1 MWWEL
6 VTVTFLTCS
15 SCAHSN
21 WRFLVSF
28 LSFLSPSRL
37 RRISCRFARYSRMV
51 ACWVL
56 NLSSNSSVE
65 SSRGLEVGLWGGSMC
80 MLVTHSGLPM
90 HDTIEAHTDIVKVA
104 VRTACVHSAH
114 NIYRQTC
121 PLCRA
126 KLSMCADCLTQCDTV
141 HEQWYC
147 CYYICIVLYFTT
159 MDSCL
164 TLIYTRS
171 LDSYLAN

>member
-1 MWWEL
+1 MLHPAEKPPLLPIFMRETVLNMWWEL
-6 VTVTFLTCS
+6 ATVKFLTCS

-21 WRFLVSF
+21 WHFLVSF

-80 MLVTHSGLPM
+80 MLVTHSGLPT
-90 HDTIEAHTDIVKVA
+90 HDTIEAHTGRSKGSSKD
-104 VRTACVHSAH
+104 C
-114 NIYRQTC
+114 
-121 PLCRA
+121 
-126 KLSMCADCLTQCDTV
+126 MCTQCTQHLQANMSTV
-141 HEQWYC
+141 
-147 CYYICIVLYFTT
+147 
-159 MDSCL
+159 
-164 TLIYTRS
+164 
-171 LDSYLAN
+171 